1 MNNVFSVAS
10 SLSNCGDVWSSI
22 LCRSNLDNIV
32 VCVCEFNCCERK
44 KKMLMCIVLVFVF
57 SMENFLAGVH
67 YSALLVTLSDF
78 WFEEK
83 KR

>member
-1 MNNVFSVAS
+1 
-10 SLSNCGDVWSSI
+10 
-22 LCRSNLDNIV
+22 
-32 VCVCEFNCCERK
+32 
-44 KKMLMCIVLVFVF
+44 MLMCIVLVFVF